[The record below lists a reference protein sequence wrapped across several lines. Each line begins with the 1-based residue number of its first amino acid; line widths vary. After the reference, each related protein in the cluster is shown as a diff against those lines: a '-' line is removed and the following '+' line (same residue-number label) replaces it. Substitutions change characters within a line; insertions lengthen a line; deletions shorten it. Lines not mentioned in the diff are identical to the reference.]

1 MATRTAVKNSRNSSN
16 DKSLGKSVSFEFYA
30 PFAGEVCIA
39 GEFNNWDSSK
49 AKLKR
54 GADGHW
60 KLVLNLKPGRYEYRF
75 LVDGNW
81 ENDPKSTEFVPNN
94 FGTWNCVI
102 EVR

>member
-1 MATRTAVKNSRNSSN
+1 MATRTAAKNNRNLSVG
-16 DKSLGKSVSFEFYA
+16 KSLEKSVSFEFYA
-30 PFAGEVCIA
+30 PFASNVDIA
-39 GEFNNWDSSK
+39 GEFNNWDSAK
-49 AKLKR
+49 AKLKK

-81 ENDPKSTEFVPNN
+81 ENDPKSIEFVPNH